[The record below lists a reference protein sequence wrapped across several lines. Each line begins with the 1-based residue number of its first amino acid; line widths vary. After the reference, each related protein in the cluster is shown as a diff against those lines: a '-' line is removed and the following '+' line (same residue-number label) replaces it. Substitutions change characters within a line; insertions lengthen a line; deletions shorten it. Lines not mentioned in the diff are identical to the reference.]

1 MSENGVDPITFE
13 LIRNA
18 LGSIVDEMT
27 LTVVRTAYSSNLK
40 NSMDFSTGFLNAEGE
55 LVVQGLCLPLHLG
68 SLPDA
73 MHAILARYGGQIDPG
88 DIYVLNDPFEGG
100 THLPDIYV
108 IKPIFFEDSFL
119 GCVATIAHHSDV
131 GGKVAGGNASDCTEI
146 YQEGLRI
153 PPVRLYRKGV
163 PNDALFELI
172 RKNVRVPV
180 KVMGDLRAQLAA
192 CHIGEKGFLEL
203 VAQFGVAELQLY
215 MQALL
220 DYSERMGRTAL
231 RRFPDGVFAFTDYI
245 DDDGID
251 PEPIPIKVTVTI
263 DGDSL
268 RADFSGSAAQVK
280 GGINSPIPFT
290 KSAVYACVRSIID
303 DDIPTNSGFFRT
315 IEVIAP
321 AGTVV
326 NPVLPAPVAARGLT
340 GFRMANVIMGAL
352 AQVAPDRV
360 PACEVGGDTGIS
372 IGGYHDTGQAFVFL
386 EFLFSGWGGRPDRD
400 GIDGVASIVVNF
412 SNNPVEVI
420 EAEYP
425 LLIREYGFVPDS
437 GGAGEYRG
445 GLAVVREYQFTGR
458 EAVLQIR
465 SDRRRFLPYGLAGG
479 KQGTPS
485 SNILNPQAEARALA
499 SKVLLTLKNGDV
511 LRHVLAGAGGFG
523 DPLNRKSELVLRDVL
538 DGKLSVDY
546 ARRQY
551 GVVIDIEARQV
562 DEPGTEAQRKAAR
575 RRP

>member
-1 MSENGVDPITFE
+1 M
-13 LIRNA
+13 
-18 LGSIVDEMT
+18 
-27 LTVVRTAYSSNLK
+27 
-40 NSMDFSTGFLNAEGE
+40 
-55 LVVQGLCLPLHLG
+55 
-68 SLPDA
+68 
-73 MHAILARYGGQIDPG
+73 
-88 DIYVLNDPFEGG
+88 
-100 THLPDIYV
+100 
-108 IKPIFFEDSFL
+108 
-119 GCVATIAHHSDV
+119 
-131 GGKVAGGNASDCTEI
+131 
-146 YQEGLRI
+146 
-153 PPVRLYRKGV
+153 
-163 PNDALFELI
+163 
-172 RKNVRVPV
+172 
-180 KVMGDLRAQLAA
+180 
-192 CHIGEKGFLEL
+192 
-203 VAQFGVAELQLY
+203 
-215 MQALL
+215 
-220 DYSERMGRTAL
+220 
-231 RRFPDGVFAFTDYI
+231 
-245 DDDGID
+245 
-251 PEPIPIKVTVTI
+251 
-263 DGDSL
+263 
-268 RADFSGSAAQVK
+268 
-280 GGINSPIPFT
+280 
-290 KSAVYACVRSIID
+290 
-303 DDIPTNSGFFRT
+303 
-315 IEVIAP
+315 
-321 AGTVV
+321 
-326 NPVLPAPVAARGLT
+326 
-340 GFRMANVIMGAL
+340 
-352 AQVAPDRV
+352 